1 MLDITERPWAQEL
14 VNGMIV
20 LSPLV
25 PFNQLD
31 KKSFLSIHSVAVVG
45 WIESLP
51 KRYIRTLTPKYR
63 NVTVFGDRAFMEE
76 NSQS

>member
-1 MLDITERPWAQEL
+1 MLDIPERSWAQEL
-14 VNGMIV
+14 VNSMIV

-45 WIESLP
+45 
-51 KRYIRTLTPKYR
+51 
-63 NVTVFGDRAFMEE
+63 
-76 NSQS
+76 